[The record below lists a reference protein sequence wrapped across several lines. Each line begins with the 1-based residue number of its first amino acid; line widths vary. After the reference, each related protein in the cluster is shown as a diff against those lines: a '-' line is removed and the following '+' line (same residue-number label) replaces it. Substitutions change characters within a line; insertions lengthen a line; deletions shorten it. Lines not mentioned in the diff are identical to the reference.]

1 VEAELIRQAM
11 ERTDGVVAHAA
22 KLLGLGRTTLLE
34 KLKRAEGPGLGALPE
49 PAL

>member
-1 VEAELIRQAM
+1 
-11 ERTDGVVAHAA
+11 VVAHAA

-34 KLKRAEGPGLGALPE
+34 KLKRAEGVALGALPE